1 MDLTSPIEI
10 KRIMDGLG
18 RSFNKALGQNFLI
31 DRGVLDEI
39 IASSGIN
46 KDFGIIEIGPGIG
59 TLTMELA
66 KNAKKV
72 VCIELDRQ
80 IAAYLEKAFAF
91 YDNVKIIN
99 GDALKVDFKEI
110 IDNEFGDIPCAIVAN
125 LPYYITTPLIMKFL
139 ESGLDLESV
148 TVMIQKEVAERLVA
162 ESGTKDYGAITC
174 SVNYYSTPEIITIV
188 PPDSFMP
195 PPKVTSAV
203 IKLDIK
209 NHTVPYVSN
218 PKELFKIIK
227 ASFGQR
233 RKTLVN
239 GLSGIYPNISKDELK
254 NIIFEVSGNENIRG
268 EQLSLSQ
275 FIEICEKIV
284 KIIAI

>member
-31 DRGVLDEI
+31 DRCVLDEI
-39 IASSGIN
+39 INRSGIDKN
-46 KDFGIIEIGPGIG
+46 YGVIEIGPGIG
-59 TLTMELA
+59 TLTAELA
-66 KNAKKV
+66 KNAGKV
-72 VCIELDRQ
+72 VSIELDRQ

-91 YDNVKIIN
+91 YENVKIIN
-99 GDALKVDFKEI
+99 ADALKIDLEDI
-110 IDNEFGDIPCAIVAN
+110 INNEMDGMPCAVVAN

-139 ESGLDLESV
+139 ESNSRFDSI

-162 ESGTKDYGAITC
+162 KSGTKDYGAITVA
-174 SVNYYSTPEIITIV
+174 VNYYSDPEIITVV
-188 PPDSFMP
+188 PPESFMP

-203 IKLDIK
+203 IRLDVK
-209 NHTVPYVSN
+209 NHVTPYVSN
-218 PKELFKIIK
+218 QKELFKIVK

-239 GLSGIYPNISKDELK
+239 GLSGIYPNFSKDELK
-254 NIIFEVSGNENIRG
+254 AIIKSVCGNENIRG
-268 EQLSLSQ
+268 EQLDLSK
-275 FIEICEKIV
+275 FIQICEKIV
-284 KIIAI
+284 KSVEI